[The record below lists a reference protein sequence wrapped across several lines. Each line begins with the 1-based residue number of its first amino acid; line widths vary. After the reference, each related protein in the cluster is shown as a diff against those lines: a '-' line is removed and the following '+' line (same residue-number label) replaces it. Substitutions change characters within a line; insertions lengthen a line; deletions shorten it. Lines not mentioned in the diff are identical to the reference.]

1 MRILVV
7 EDPPDWAD
15 TVSRHIAELGHVV
28 RTCAGQ
34 REALDHIRRSPPEI
48 LVTGAS
54 LPDGDMLGH
63 IAALRR
69 ALPAMGIIVLTGS
82 VRMHAQLQ
90 GMSDGADHYLIK
102 PVQLPVLAVTLTAL
116 ERRLLTGAQAQ
127 ADKPRW
133 TLDVAS
139 RELRS
144 TEGDQVA
151 LTAKESIVLASLIQ
165 SPKFPVSHK
174 RMSQLLGYPEVIY
187 DQHRVNAL
195 LYRVRKKLS
204 AIRGTPM
211 LIRNIYSEGSL
222 LVLRDVTVGIA
233 MPG

>member
-1 MRILVV
+1 
-7 EDPPDWAD
+7 
-15 TVSRHIAELGHVV
+15 
-28 RTCAGQ
+28 
-34 REALDHIRRSPPEI
+34 
-48 LVTGAS
+48 AS

-90 GMSDGADHYLIK
+90 GMSDGADYYLIK

-116 ERRLLTGAQAQ
+116 ERRLLTGAQAQAQ